1 MISQGTIVA
10 IATPSG
16 AGALGIIRLSGP
28 EARQILA
35 PYFKAKSGKKLLD
48 LAPKETA
55 FGTLQQEDG
64 RLLDEVLL
72 CCFNAP
78 NSFTGENVVEL
89 SCHGSSYILQEV
101 VQLCLRNGAVPA
113 QAGEFTLRAFL
124 NKKMDLSQAEAV
136 ADLIASDSKA
146 AHTVALQQMR
156 GGYSKEIQELRQ
168 ELLNFGSLL
177 ALELDFSEEDVE
189 FADRKELLELL
200 EQLLKKINSLVASF
214 SYGSVLKT
222 GIPVAIA
229 GKPNAG
235 KSSLLNAFLNE
246 DKAIVSDIA
255 GTTRDSIEDT
265 LVIDGVRFRFI
276 DTAGIRDTEDS
287 IEAMGVARALA
298 QVKKAQL
305 LLYVFDCSTASPD
318 EVISAIKAI
327 DRPELNVLAIGN
339 KTDLVTAAQ
348 RATFETIQPNYPLH
362 FISTRD
368 PATIKAL
375 QQVLVADVKHT
386 TTGTD
391 IVVTNARHYSA
402 LITAASAIKTTRN
415 SLMEGV
421 SEDLVS
427 VDLQVAINAL
437 GEVTGAFSTDE
448 LLGNIFANFCIG
460 K

>member
-48 LAPKETA
+48 LAPKETV
-55 FGTLQQEDG
+55 FGTLHQEDG

-101 VQLCLRNGAVPA
+101 VQLCLRNGALPA

-168 ELLNFGSLL
+168 ELLNFASLL

-200 EQLLKKINSLVASF
+200 EQLLKKIDSLVASF

-318 EVISAIKAI
+318 EVITAIKAI

-375 QQVLVADVKHT
+375 QQILVADVKHT

>member
-55 FGTLQQEDG
+55 FGTLHQKDG

-101 VQLCLRNGAVPA
+101 VQLCLRNGALPA

-124 NKKMDLSQAEAV
+124 NKKIDLSQAEAV

-168 ELLNFGSLL
+168 ELLNFASLL

-200 EQLLKKINSLVASF
+200 EQLLKKIDSLVASF

-348 RATFETIQPNYPLH
+348 RATFEAIQRNYPLH

-375 QQVLVADVKHT
+375 QQVLVDDLKHT

>member
-48 LAPKETA
+48 LASKETA

-168 ELLNFGSLL
+168 ELLNFASLL

-200 EQLLKKINSLVASF
+200 EQLLKKIDSLVASF

-375 QQVLVADVKHT
+375 QQILVADVKHT

>member
-168 ELLNFGSLL
+168 ELLNFASLL

-200 EQLLKKINSLVASF
+200 EQLLKKIESLVASF

-287 IEAMGVARALA
+287 IEAMGVERALA

-327 DRPELNVLAIGN
+327 DRQELNVLAIGN

-348 RATFETIQPNYPLH
+348 RAIFETIQPNYPLH

-375 QQVLVADVKHT
+375 QQILVADVKHT

-415 SLMEGV
+415 SLIEGV

>member
-168 ELLNFGSLL
+168 ELLNFASLL

-375 QQVLVADVKHT
+375 QQVLIADVKHT

-415 SLMEGV
+415 SLTEGV

>member
-168 ELLNFGSLL
+168 ELLNFASLL

-200 EQLLKKINSLVASF
+200 EQLLKKIDSLVASF

-318 EVISAIKAI
+318 EVITAIKAI

-348 RATFETIQPNYPLH
+348 RTTFETIQPNYPLH

-375 QQVLVADVKHT
+375 QQILVADVKHT

-437 GEVTGAFSTDE
+437 GEVTGAFSTDD

>member
-1 MISQGTIVA
+1 
-10 IATPSG
+10 
-16 AGALGIIRLSGP
+16 
-28 EARQILA
+28 
-35 PYFKAKSGKKLLD
+35 
-48 LAPKETA
+48 
-55 FGTLQQEDG
+55 
-64 RLLDEVLL
+64 
-72 CCFNAP
+72 
-78 NSFTGENVVEL
+78 
-89 SCHGSSYILQEV
+89 
-101 VQLCLRNGAVPA
+101 
-113 QAGEFTLRAFL
+113 
-124 NKKMDLSQAEAV
+124 MDLSQAEAV

-168 ELLNFGSLL
+168 ELLNFASLL

-200 EQLLKKINSLVASF
+200 DQLLKKINSLVASF

-305 LLYVFDCSTASPD
+305 LLYVFDCSTATPD
-318 EVISAIKAI
+318 EVITAIKAI
-327 DRPELNVLAIGN
+327 DRPDLNVLAIGN
-339 KTDLVTAAQ
+339 KTDLVTGEQ
-348 RATFETIQPNYPLH
+348 RATFDTITPNYALH
-362 FISTRD
+362 FISTFD
-368 PATIKAL
+368 TSSIQAL

-402 LITAASAIKTTRN
+402 LITAAAAIKTTRN
-415 SLMEGV
+415 SLLEGV

>member
-55 FGTLQQEDG
+55 FGILQQEDG

-168 ELLNFGSLL
+168 ELLNFASLL

-339 KTDLVTAAQ
+339 KTDLVTATQ

>member
-48 LAPKETA
+48 LSPKETA
-55 FGTLQQEDG
+55 FGTLHQEDG

-168 ELLNFGSLL
+168 ELLNFASLL

-200 EQLLKKINSLVASF
+200 EQLLKKIDSLVASF

-305 LLYVFDCSTASPD
+305 LLYVFDCSTATPT

-327 DRPELNVLAIGN
+327 DRQDLKVLAIGN
-339 KTDLVTAAQ
+339 KTDLVTEEQ
-348 RATFETIQPNYPLH
+348 LSSFDTIKSNYPLH
-362 FISTRD
+362 FISTPD
-368 PATIKAL
+368 TSTIQAL
-375 QQVLVADVKHT
+375 QQVLVTDVKHT

-402 LITAASAIKTTRN
+402 LIIAASAIKTTRN
-415 SLMEGV
+415 SLTEGV

>member
-168 ELLNFGSLL
+168 ELLNFASLL

-200 EQLLKKINSLVASF
+200 EQLLKKIDSLVASF

-318 EVISAIKAI
+318 EVVSAIKAI

-375 QQVLVADVKHT
+375 QQILVADVKHT

-421 SEDLVS
+421 SEDLIS

>member
-101 VQLCLRNGAVPA
+101 FQLCLRNGAVPA

-168 ELLNFGSLL
+168 ELLNFASLL

-200 EQLLKKINSLVASF
+200 EQLLKKIDSLVASF

-348 RATFETIQPNYPLH
+348 LATFEAIQPNYPLH

-375 QQVLVADVKHT
+375 QQILVADVKHT

-437 GEVTGAFSTDE
+437 GEVTGAFSTDD

>member
-48 LAPKETA
+48 LAPKKTA

-101 VQLCLRNGAVPA
+101 VQLCLRSGAVPA

-168 ELLNFGSLL
+168 ELLNFASLL

-200 EQLLKKINSLVASF
+200 EQLLKKIDSLVASF

-318 EVISAIKAI
+318 EVISAIKTI

-375 QQVLVADVKHT
+375 QQILVADVKHT

-415 SLMEGV
+415 SLMEGL
-421 SEDLVS
+421 SEDLIS

>member
-168 ELLNFGSLL
+168 ELLNFASLL

-200 EQLLKKINSLVASF
+200 EQLLKKIDSLVASF

-375 QQVLVADVKHT
+375 QQALVADVKHT

>member
-101 VQLCLRNGAVPA
+101 VQLCLRSGAVPA

-168 ELLNFGSLL
+168 ELLNFASLL

-200 EQLLKKINSLVASF
+200 EQLLKKIDSLVASF

-318 EVISAIKAI
+318 EVVSAIKAI

-375 QQVLVADVKHT
+375 QQILVADVKHT

-415 SLMEGV
+415 SLMEGL
-421 SEDLVS
+421 SEDLIS

>member
-35 PYFKAKSGKKLLD
+35 PYFKTKSGKKLLD

-55 FGTLQQEDG
+55 FGTLHQKDG

-101 VQLCLRNGAVPA
+101 VQLCLRNGALPA

-124 NKKMDLSQAEAV
+124 NKKIDLSQAEAV

-168 ELLNFGSLL
+168 ELLNFASLL

-200 EQLLKKINSLVASF
+200 EQLLKKIDSLVASF

-348 RATFETIQPNYPLH
+348 RATFEAIQRNYPLH

-375 QQVLVADVKHT
+375 QQVLVDDLKHT

>member
-35 PYFKAKSGKKLLD
+35 PYFKAKSGKKLLE

-168 ELLNFGSLL
+168 ELLNFASLL

-200 EQLLKKINSLVASF
+200 EQLLKKIDSLVASF

>member
-101 VQLCLRNGAVPA
+101 FQLCLRNGAVPA

-146 AHTVALQQMR
+146 AHTVALKQMR

-168 ELLNFGSLL
+168 ELLNFASLL

-200 EQLLKKINSLVASF
+200 EQLLKKIDSLVASF

-348 RATFETIQPNYPLH
+348 LATFEAIQPNYPLH

-375 QQVLVADVKHT
+375 QQILVADVKHT

>member
-101 VQLCLRNGAVPA
+101 FQLCLRNGAVPA

-146 AHTVALQQMR
+146 AHTVALQQMS

-168 ELLNFGSLL
+168 ELLNFASLL

-200 EQLLKKINSLVASF
+200 EQLLKKIDSLVASF

-375 QQVLVADVKHT
+375 QQILVADVKHT

>member
-168 ELLNFGSLL
+168 ELLNFASLL

-200 EQLLKKINSLVASF
+200 EQLLKKIDSLVASF

-348 RATFETIQPNYPLH
+348 RATFETILPNYPLH

>member
-101 VQLCLRNGAVPA
+101 FQLCLRNGAVPA

-168 ELLNFGSLL
+168 ELLNFASLL

-200 EQLLKKINSLVASF
+200 EQLLKKIDSLVASF

-375 QQVLVADVKHT
+375 QQILVADVKHT

-437 GEVTGAFSTDE
+437 GEVTGAFSTDD

>member
-28 EARQILA
+28 KARQILA
-35 PYFKAKSGKKLLD
+35 PHFKAKSGKKLLD
-48 LAPKETA
+48 LAPKETT

-78 NSFTGENVVEL
+78 NSFTGENLVEL

-146 AHTVALQQMR
+146 AHTVAMQQMR

-168 ELLNFGSLL
+168 ELLNFASLL

-235 KSSLLNAFLNE
+235 KSSLLNTFLNE

-318 EVISAIKAI
+318 EVIKAIKAI
-327 DRPELNVLAIGN
+327 DRPDLNVLAIGN
-339 KTDLVTAAQ
+339 KTDLVTAVQ
-348 RATFETIQPNYPLH
+348 RATFEAIQPNYPLH

-368 PATIKAL
+368 TATIKAL
-375 QQVLVADVKHT
+375 LQVLVADVKHT

-391 IVVTNARHYSA
+391 IVVTNTRHYSA

-421 SEDLVS
+421 SEDLIS

>member
-35 PYFKAKSGKKLLD
+35 PYFKAKSGKKLLE

-124 NKKMDLSQAEAV
+124 NRKMDLSQAEAV

-168 ELLNFGSLL
+168 ELLNFASLL

-200 EQLLKKINSLVASF
+200 EQLLKKIDSLVASF

>member
-124 NKKMDLSQAEAV
+124 NRKMDLSQAEAV

-168 ELLNFGSLL
+168 ELLNFASLL

-200 EQLLKKINSLVASF
+200 EQLLKKIDSLVASF

-348 RATFETIQPNYPLH
+348 RDTFDSIQLNYPLH

-368 PATIKAL
+368 PATIKVL
-375 QQVLVADVKHT
+375 QQVLVADVKYT

>member
-168 ELLNFGSLL
+168 ELLNFASLL

-339 KTDLVTAAQ
+339 KTDLVTATQ

>member
-35 PYFKAKSGKKLLD
+35 PYFKAKSGKKLFD

-168 ELLNFGSLL
+168 ELLNFASLL

-200 EQLLKKINSLVASF
+200 EQLLKKIDSLVASF

-255 GTTRDSIEDT
+255 VTTRDSIEDT

>member
-35 PYFKAKSGKKLLD
+35 PYFKTNSGKKLLD

-168 ELLNFGSLL
+168 ELLNFASLL

-200 EQLLKKINSLVASF
+200 EQLLKKIDSLVASF

-348 RATFETIQPNYPLH
+348 RATFEVIQPNYPLH

-427 VDLQVAINAL
+427 VDLQVAINSL

>member
-168 ELLNFGSLL
+168 ELLNFASLL

-200 EQLLKKINSLVASF
+200 EQLLKKIDSLVASF

-375 QQVLVADVKHT
+375 QQVLIADVKHT

-415 SLMEGV
+415 SLTEGV

>member
-168 ELLNFGSLL
+168 ELLNFASLL

-200 EQLLKKINSLVASF
+200 EQLLKKIDSLVASF

-375 QQVLVADVKHT
+375 QQILVADVKHT

-421 SEDLVS
+421 SEDLIS

>member
-48 LAPKETA
+48 LAPKETT

-64 RLLDEVLL
+64 CLLDEVLL

-146 AHTVALQQMR
+146 AHTLALQQMR

-168 ELLNFGSLL
+168 ELLNFASLL

-189 FADRKELLELL
+189 FADRKELMELL
-200 EQLLKKINSLVASF
+200 EQLLKKIDSLVASF

-339 KTDLVTAAQ
+339 KTDLVTVAQ
-348 RATFETIQPNYPLH
+348 RATFEAIQPNYPLH

-448 LLGNIFANFCIG
+448 LLGNIFSNFCIG

>member
-168 ELLNFGSLL
+168 ELLNFASLL

-200 EQLLKKINSLVASF
+200 EQLLKKIDSLVASF

-287 IEAMGVARALA
+287 IEAMGVERALA

-375 QQVLVADVKHT
+375 QQILVADVKHT

>member
-168 ELLNFGSLL
+168 ELLNFASLL

-200 EQLLKKINSLVASF
+200 EQLLKKIDSLVASF

-305 LLYVFDCSTASPD
+305 LLYVFDCSTASSD

-339 KTDLVTAAQ
+339 KTELVTAAQ

-448 LLGNIFANFCIG
+448 LLGNIFENFCIG

>member
-35 PYFKAKSGKKLLD
+35 PYFKAKSGKSLLD

-55 FGTLQQEDG
+55 FGTLQQEEG

-78 NSFTGENVVEL
+78 NSFTGENVVEV
-89 SCHGSSYILQEV
+89 SCHGSSFILQEV

-168 ELLNFGSLL
+168 ELLNFASLL

-200 EQLLKKINSLVASF
+200 NQLLKKIDSLVASF

-305 LLYVFDCSTASPD
+305 LLYVFDCSTATPT

-327 DRPELNVLAIGN
+327 DRQDLKVLAIGN
-339 KTDLVTAAQ
+339 KTDLVTEEQ
-348 RATFETIQPNYPLH
+348 LSSFDTIKSNYPLH
-362 FISTRD
+362 FISTPD
-368 PATIKAL
+368 TSTIQAL
-375 QQVLVADVKHT
+375 QQVLVTDVKHT

-415 SLMEGV
+415 SLTEGV

>member
-35 PYFKAKSGKKLLD
+35 HYFKAKSGKKLLD

-168 ELLNFGSLL
+168 ELLNFASLL

-200 EQLLKKINSLVASF
+200 EQLLKKIDSLVASF

>member
-35 PYFKAKSGKKLLD
+35 PYFKAKSGKKLLE

-55 FGTLQQEDG
+55 FGTLHQEDG

-168 ELLNFGSLL
+168 ELLNFASLL

-200 EQLLKKINSLVASF
+200 EQLLKKIDSLVASF

>member
-64 RLLDEVLL
+64 SLLDEVLL

-168 ELLNFGSLL
+168 ELLNFASLL

-200 EQLLKKINSLVASF
+200 EQLLKKIDSLVASF

-437 GEVTGAFSTDE
+437 GEVTGAFSTDD

>member
-35 PYFKAKSGKKLLD
+35 PYFKAKSGKKLFD

-168 ELLNFGSLL
+168 ELLNFASLL

-200 EQLLKKINSLVASF
+200 EQLLKKIDSLVASF

>member
-146 AHTVALQQMR
+146 THTVALQQMR

-168 ELLNFGSLL
+168 ELLNFASLL